1 MRVGPAFEIGKA
13 VFYPVGELLIDV
25 RVDPKAEVRIRLTSS
40 ASIKDNRSPKF
51 AILHTTR
58 QQDLS
63 PASLTI
69 SAGNFRGDRRASRFL
84 LTCLISTI

>member
-25 RVDPKAEVRIRLTSS
+25 RVDPKAEVRIRPTP
-40 ASIKDNRSPKF
+40 AHPKDNRFPKF
-51 AILHTTR
+51 PILHTTR

-84 LTCLISTI
+84 LTCLINTI